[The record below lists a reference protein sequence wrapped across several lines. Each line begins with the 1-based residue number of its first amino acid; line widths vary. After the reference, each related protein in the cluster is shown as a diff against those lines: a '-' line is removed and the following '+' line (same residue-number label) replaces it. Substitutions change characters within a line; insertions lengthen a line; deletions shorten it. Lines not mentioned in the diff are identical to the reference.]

1 MAKKALV
8 VAATATGMLVIG
20 APAFAAAAPS
30 DNPLF
35 QQPLVSNVN
44 VLSQNVV
51 PTGNTNGGNGNN
63 AGQGNVGGNGNNIGD
78 DDNGGNGNSN
88 GGSGNTVGG
97 GNSGGAHNGLTRL
110 AEAASVPFSDFLRGA
125 DLPAAGPGNTNAGG
139 GNNAGSGN
147 VGGTGNNIGN
157 NNNGGNGNSNGGSGN
172 TVGDGNSGG
181 VGNH

>member
-1 MAKKALV
+1 VAKKALV

-147 VGGTGNNIGN
+147 VGGNGNNIGN

-172 TVGDGNSGG
+172 TVGGGNSGG